1 MVCVCCKEA
10 KDNLI
15 YIESH
20 HDVIDDHICPV
31 CLAALD
37 RQYLR
42 QAINVGFVITE
53 DKMYLTNKYN
63 SFRLPIRKVEKQNNR
78 FVYNLEEEPNWN
90 YLFSTIDNNVIRLRS
105 EYRKKEKK

>member
-20 HDVIDDHICPV
+20 HDLIDDHICPI

-42 QAINVGFVITE
+42 QAINAGFIVTQ
-53 DKMYLTNKYN
+53 DKMNLTNKYN
-63 SFRLPIRKVEKQNNR
+63 SFYLPIYKVRNKNNQ
-78 FVYNLEEEPNWN
+78 FMFSLEEEPD
-90 YLFSTIDNNVIRLRS
+90 YDFVFSINESNVTRLRFIP
-105 EYRKKEKK
+105 KKNKKV